1 MRRLALA
8 GLLLAAACGD
18 HGNGNYDNP
27 AEPVRVRAG
36 SEFTLV
42 VKSNPSTGYEWVLMD
57 SASLGPVQFV
67 SKDYSD
73 ARDASDPRASGIEHW
88 RFRAPAAGSGIVTL
102 VYKRPGPPGP
112 VGALAQFNVFVR

>member
-8 GLLLAAACGD
+8 ALLLAAACGKERTT
-18 HGNGNYDNP
+18 YDNP

-73 ARDASDPRASGIEHW
+73 SRDASDPRASGVEHW
-88 RFRAPAAGSGIVTL
+88 RFRAATAGSGVVTL
-102 VYKRPGPPGP
+102 VYKSPGPPGP

>member
-1 MRRLALA
+1 MRRFALA
-8 GLLLAAACGD
+8 ALLLAAACGD
-18 HGNGNYDNP
+18 RGSATYDNP

-42 VKSNPSTGYEWVLMD
+42 VRANPSTGYQWVLMD
-57 SASLGPVQFV
+57 SAALGPLQFV

-73 ARDASDPRASGIEHW
+73 ARDVSDPRASGVERW
-88 RFRAPAAGSGIVTL
+88 VFRAPTAGSGIVTL
-102 VYKRPGPPGP
+102 VYKRPEADP

>member
-8 GLLLAAACGD
+8 ALLLAAACGD
-18 HGNGNYDNP
+18 HGNATYDNP

-42 VKSNPSTGYEWVLMD
+42 VKSNPSTGYDWVLMD
-57 SASLGPVQFV
+57 SAALGPLQFV
-67 SKDYSD
+67 SRDYSD
-73 ARDASDPRASGIEHW
+73 ARDVNDPRASGIEHW
-88 RFRAPAAGSGIVTL
+88 RFRAATAGSGIVTL
-102 VYKRPGPPGP
+102 VYKRPESDP

>member
-1 MRRLALA
+1 MRRLVLA
-8 GLLLAAACGD
+8 ALLLAAACGKERTT
-18 HGNGNYDNP
+18 YDNP

-67 SKDYSD
+67 SKDYADS
-73 ARDASDPRASGIEHW
+73 RDVADPRATGIEHW
-88 RFRAPAAGSGIVTL
+88 VFRAPTAGSGVVTL
-102 VYKRPGPPGP
+102 VYKQPGPPGP

>member
-8 GLLLAAACGD
+8 ALLLAAACGND
-18 HGNGNYDNP
+18 RTTYDNP
-27 AEPVRVRAG
+27 AEPIRVRAG

-42 VKSNPSTGYEWVLMD
+42 VKSNPSTGYQWVLMD
-57 SASLGPVQFV
+57 SAALGPLQFV
-67 SKDYSD
+67 SKDYSEL
-73 ARDASDPRASGIEHW
+73 RDSSDPRATGIERWVFH
-88 RFRAPAAGSGIVTL
+88 APTAGSGIVTL